1 MKPNI
6 TIRSE
11 IEDYI
16 RRNGMNLQDLSQA
29 AGMNKGILSAVIN
42 RNPPKPIAVRQLDLI
57 TSGMALPEGELYE
70 LYVDE
75 CFITNPPNWRR
86 LRPFLQ
92 RCAELE
98 KYECIE
104 SILQRLA
111 EDLSFLPGIFDTA
124 ELLYKQG
131 LTKGAAL
138 LYNCVAEGEKYQHSE
153 RLAMCHYR
161 LFSLSVGKDQ
171 QENLRAAVR
180 FESYIDRL
188 PEDIQLDALCEFM
201 NVYFPLDNMDKVIE
215 ISEKLVFRSEIQHAI
230 NKQKLDRT
238 ERRIKYPVVVY
249 KAYAY
254 LMRAG
259 AYGRCKDY
267 EQGSKYTQLY
277 VDMDWSQER
286 EEDVHIYIAKFRAWG
301 ESNTCAYR
309 LRQGQW
315 EMLPQYVTHLRESK
329 EDIQPGLLMLAEA
342 ANRYDVD
349 VDDVFNLF
357 ESQITSYSESNWSSG
372 VYSEQLDTD
381 RCIKFH
387 IELAIYHLRRQ
398 RYESGFKSILH
409 SLETSIRVYNNTD
422 IIRCVRVFEEFR
434 HAASIE
440 VQMDYTEII
449 KEVKV

>member
-1 MKPNI
+1 MKPNT

-86 LRPFLQ
+86 LRPFIQ

-104 SILQRLA
+104 SILHRLA
-111 EDLSFLPGIFDTA
+111 EDLSFIPGLFETA
-124 ELLYKQG
+124 ELLYNQG
-131 LTKGAAL
+131 LNKAAVL
-138 LYNCVAEGEKYQHSE
+138 LYKCVAEGERFQHSE
-153 RLAMCHYR
+153 RLAICQFR
-161 LFSLSVGKDQ
+161 LFSLSIGEDQ

-215 ISEKLVFRSEIQHAI
+215 ISEKLVFRADCQHAI
-230 NKQKLDRT
+230 NKQNVKRT

-259 AYGRCKDY
+259 AYGRFKDY
-267 EQGSKYTQLY
+267 DKAYKYTLLY
-277 VDMDWSQER
+277 MNMDWSEER
-286 EEDVHIYIAKFRAWG
+286 EKDVNTYIAKFQAWG
-301 ESNTCAYR
+301 ESNTYFYR
-309 LRQGQW
+309 LRQGEW
-315 EMLPQYVTHLRESK
+315 NVLPQCVSYMSENEEEVL
-329 EDIQPGLLMLAEA
+329 QGLFTLTEV
-342 ANRYDVD
+342 ANSADVD
-349 VDDVFNLF
+349 VDWVFTQF
-357 ESQITSYSESNWSSG
+357 KEQISSYIELNWLPDY
-372 VYSEQLDTD
+372 YSKQFGMDYSL
-381 RCIKFH
+381 RFL
-387 IELAIYHLRRQ
+387 IELAVYHLRRQ
-398 RYESGFKSILH
+398 RYETGFEWILH
-409 SLETSIRVYNNTD
+409 SLNKSIKVKSDTGF
-422 IIRCVRVFEEFR
+422 IKCVRIFEEFR
-434 HAASIE
+434 HVASANAQIE
-440 VQMDYTEII
+440 YSRIV
-449 KEVKV
+449 KEVKT